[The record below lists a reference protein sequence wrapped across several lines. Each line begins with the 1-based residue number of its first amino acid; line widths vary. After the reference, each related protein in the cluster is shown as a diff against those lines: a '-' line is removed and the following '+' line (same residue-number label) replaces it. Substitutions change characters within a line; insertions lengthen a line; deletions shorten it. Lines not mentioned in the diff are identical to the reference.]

1 MSGTLSCFKIVVC
14 GDQGTDHRLPPRP
27 PARGAFLA
35 ALEPAFLDSAAFSAA
50 LAALDFFMRSFTSL
64 HWEDREVWSKPGFAC
79 RLLHPGQASELP
91 FD

>member
-1 MSGTLSCFKIVVC
+1 VTLGAGCTDSSIAKETSAAAAPASTTFRMSGALSCFRIVVC

-64 HWEDREVWSKPGFAC
+64 R
-79 RLLHPGQASELP
+79 
-91 FD
+91 